1 VVLGQYHKRCTIN
14 QNAATNGTDWKLVM
28 SWIDDRISD
37 QKMLEE
43 HQSEVAE
50 RKRAIAAEA
59 ETIYG
64 DLWDE
69 LKEVLKEFESKNLP
83 AYLNGSP
90 LQRLI
95 RRPGKIKP
103 GTSSHPGHEIL
114 VALSKDRQ
122 AISISGEVTIHL
134 QLDVCDDG
142 VVCMKLS
149 GESISLRNA
158 ANKILDRFYFPELQ
172 PPSDPR

>member
-1 VVLGQYHKRCTIN
+1 
-14 QNAATNGTDWKLVM
+14 M
-28 SWIDDRISD
+28 SWIDDRIAD
-37 QKMLEE
+37 QKMLEG
-43 HQSEVAE
+43 HQAEVAE
-50 RKRAIAAEA
+50 RKRTIAAEA

-69 LKEVLKEFESKNLP
+69 LKEVLKEFAGRGLP

-95 RRPGKIKP
+95 RRTGKIQP

-134 QLDVCDDG
+134 QLDICEDG
-142 VVCMKLS
+142 VVCIKLS
-149 GESISLRNA
+149 GEPISLRSA
-158 ANKILDRFYFPELQ
+158 ANKILDRFYFPDLQ
-172 PPSDPR
+172 PPV